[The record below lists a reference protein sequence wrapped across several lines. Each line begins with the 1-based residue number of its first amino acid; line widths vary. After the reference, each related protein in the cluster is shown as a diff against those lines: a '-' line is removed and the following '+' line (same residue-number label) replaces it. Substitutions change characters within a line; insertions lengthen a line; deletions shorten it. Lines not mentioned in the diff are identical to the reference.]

1 MARVGRE
8 RVVVLVLY
16 PGVRLLDVTGPLEVF
31 TLASDYGARYALVTA
46 SLDGEDVTATGRLR
60 LGADTSLDCITGPI
74 DTLVVPGSPDWK
86 GTTTD
91 KLLLDQVR
99 RLATLSARTAGI
111 CAGAFP
117 LAAAGLLDGRRA
129 ATHWSLTATLAALY
143 PQIAVDDDS
152 IFVRD
157 GRIITSAGI
166 TAGIDLALALV
177 EEDYG
182 ADLARQVAKHM
193 VVFLARPGGQSQ
205 FSVRNQATS
214 PHRSLVSEAL
224 DAVTEDPS
232 ADHSL
237 AALAARLSIS
247 ERHLARLFR
256 QELGVTPAVMVEK
269 LRVEAAKVLLESS
282 DDQMAVVARA
292 SGLGSPETMR
302 RAFIRRLGVTPG
314 AYRARFRSTGT
325 G

>member
-31 TLASDYGARYALVTA
+31 TLASDYGARYALVAA
-46 SLDGEDVTATGRLR
+46 SLDGDDVTATGRLR

-86 GTTTD
+86 ATTTD

-99 RLATLSARTAGI
+99 RLATLSSRTAGI

-143 PQIAVDDDS
+143 PRVAVDDDS

-157 GRIITSAGI
+157 GKIITSAGI

-205 FSVRNQATS
+205 FSVRNQVKS
-214 PHRSLVSEAL
+214 PHRSLVGEAL